1 MPRTHCI
8 RCGECCL
15 RSSPTLQKA
24 DIRLIRDKRI
34 WTRDLYTIRVGEL
47 VRDNI
52 NNQLKISESER
63 IKIREKDAGKGCI
76 HYTDEDKACRIYE
89 HRPIQCS
96 ALACWDER
104 EFMQAY
110 NSPKLSRNE
119 LIRDGILLGLIQ
131 EHEKKCSYSALERL
145 VGEIEVNG
153 EKAVDKIIELLKFD
167 HHLRPFVS
175 EKTGLD
181 PSEMDFVFGRPIT
194 ETITMFGLQVTRER
208 DGSFFLTAHRAS

>member
-24 DIRLIRDKRI
+24 DIRLIKDKRI

-52 NNQLKISESER
+52 NNQLKISESEL

-76 HYTDEDKACRIYE
+76 YYTDEDKACRIYE

-110 NSPKLSRNE
+110 NAPKLSR
-119 LIRDGILLGLIQ
+119 
-131 EHEKKCSYSALERL
+131 K
-145 VGEIEVNG
+145 VNG

-194 ETITMFGLQVTRER
+194 ETITMFGLQVIRER